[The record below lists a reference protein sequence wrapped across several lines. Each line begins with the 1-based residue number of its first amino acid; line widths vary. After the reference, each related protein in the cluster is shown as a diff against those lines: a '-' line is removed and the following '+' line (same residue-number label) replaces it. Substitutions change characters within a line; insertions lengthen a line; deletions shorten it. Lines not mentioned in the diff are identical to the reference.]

1 MLTSLQR
8 GAGPVL
14 GLFGLLTCLL
24 ASGLVGSADAQ
35 ITPLSHAHAHNDYR
49 HDRPLIDALHH
60 GFTSIEADVH
70 LVDGSLLVAHD
81 RSETEPGRTLQ
92 RLYLDPLADWIDAH
106 GGTVYGRGAPAESRR
121 STSES
126 RPPDIG
132 SAGRAGRTSAQ
143 AGSSTDGTSTG
154 ITLLVDVKSGAQ
166 PTYRRLHE
174 VLRSYADILTVYAAD
189 TLDQGPVTVIVS
201 GNRARSLMAEQ
212 PVRYAAI
219 DGRPP
224 DLTAEDP
231 PPAHLVPLVSA
242 PWSYV
247 SGWRGSG
254 AMPEA
259 DRQKMRV
266 LVEKAHAQGRRIRFW
281 ATGDR
286 PAVWAAELEA
296 GVDLL
301 NADDLGLLREFL
313 LERRS
318 AADGAEQ

>member
-1 MLTSLQR
+1 MTHVTPGRTRTPIRRRALLT
-8 GAGPVL
+8 L
-14 GLFGLLTCLL
+14 GLFGLLACLL
-24 ASGLVGSADAQ
+24 TSSFAGTAEAQ
-35 ITPLSHAHAHNDYR
+35 ITPLPHAHAHNDYR

-70 LVDGSLLVAHD
+70 LVDGALLVAHD
-81 RSETEPGRTLQ
+81 RSETEPGRTLE
-92 RLYLDPLADWIDAH
+92 RLYLDPLAHWIDAH
-106 GGTVYGRGAPAESRR
+106 DGTVYG
-121 STSES
+121 
-126 RPPDIG
+126 G
-132 SAGRAGRTSAQ
+132 SASAGN
-143 AGSSTDGTSTG
+143 GSPTEESPPG

-166 PTYRRLHE
+166 ATYRRLHE
-174 VLRSYADILTVYAAD
+174 VLRSHADILTVFAAD
-189 TLDQGPVTVIVS
+189 TLDRGPVTVIIS

-231 PPAHLVPLVSA
+231 PPADLVPLVSA

-247 SGWRGSG
+247 SSWRGSG
-254 AMPEA
+254 PMPEA
-259 DRQKMRV
+259 DRAHMRE

-313 LERRS
+313 LDRRS
-318 AADGAEQ
+318 AADGPGR